1 MYLHMQEP
9 KIDLASVQ
17 SLDKISENAHKEL
30 SYKGLFLDEYKE
42 YLANGKYHLNDSIYN
57 QKKQIFYFSYN
68 EKLYSDAGK
77 SIKNGHFLINPYS
90 SDGRSVDGEQLKAI
104 TQFEEI
110 VICLMRVSYTN
121 CLEKTSVKDSL
132 ELMKT
137 KIEEEDNDI

>member
-1 MYLHMQEP
+1 MQEN

-57 QKKQIFYFSYN
+57 QEETDLLLSYN

-104 TQFEEI
+104 TQFEADRHMPYARQ
-110 VICLMRVSYTN
+110 LYKLPR
-121 CLEKTSVKDSL
+121 KDKRQGFL